1 MFKLSVIVL
10 SILMIPI
17 FIGCQEEDVVY
28 DKDEESLLTRSSKME
43 KADTTLRMIFE
54 SEEDLA
60 YAVSG
65 SMPDAETYG
74 ISGSEL
80 NPEIVNG
87 TSNFVSM
94 LSNHPVISAQT
105 GYPVSYYEALGYD
118 SLVPNLNFAKLLNIH
133 GEMQVSQEIIRAGA

>member
-65 SMPDAETYG
+65 SMPDAGTYG

-87 TSNFVSM
+87 M
-94 LSNHPVISAQT
+94 
-105 GYPVSYYEALGYD
+105 
-118 SLVPNLNFAKLLNIH
+118 
-133 GEMQVSQEIIRAGA
+133 